1 MTPPSRDSN
10 DKGAGTSPASA
21 WKRFR
26 QMACDQRWYSDG
38 VDDVRARTRSCLQ
51 GIRQAAVESG
61 AQAALDGIDLI
72 DHILSR
78 EAELEGAID
87 AAEHIIRALSF
98 HRYLMQQ
105 QADGVLEHFR
115 DRRIE
120 LRALAESGA
129 TVPTGS
135 RDQRSGSG

>member
-1 MTPPSRDSN
+1 
-10 DKGAGTSPASA
+10 
-21 WKRFR
+21 
-26 QMACDQRWYSDG
+26 MACDQRWYSDG

-51 GIRQAAVESG
+51 DIRQAAVESG